1 MLGVNLSSNLNFGLY
16 CIMETK
22 EITSMIK
29 QAIPNSEVN
38 VVDLKGTGDH
48 FSALII
54 SDVFE
59 GVGLV
64 DRHKMIY
71 NAISDVMTTKI
82 HAMQI
87 KTLTKNEWAKQNG

>member
-1 MLGVNLSSNLNFGLY
+1 
-16 CIMETK
+16 METK

-54 SDVFE
+54 SDAFE
-59 GVGLV
+59 GVSLV

-71 NAISDVMTTKI
+71 NSISDLMTTKI

-87 KTLTKNEWAKQNG
+87 KSLTKNEWAKQNG

>member
-1 MLGVNLSSNLNFGLY
+1 
-16 CIMETK
+16 METK
-22 EITSMIK
+22 EIISMIK
-29 QAIPNSEVN
+29 QAIPNSEVH

-54 SDVFE
+54 SDTFE
-59 GVGLV
+59 DVGLV

-71 NAISDVMTTKI
+71 NAISNVMTIKI

-87 KTLTKNEWAKQNG
+87 KTLTKEEWAKQNG

>member
-1 MLGVNLSSNLNFGLY
+1 
-16 CIMETK
+16 
-22 EITSMIK
+22 MIK

-54 SDVFE
+54 SDAFE
-59 GVGLV
+59 GVSLV

-71 NAISDVMTTKI
+71 NSISDVMTTKI

>member
-1 MLGVNLSSNLNFGLY
+1 
-16 CIMETK
+16 METK

-54 SDVFE
+54 SNAFE

>member
-1 MLGVNLSSNLNFGLY
+1 
-16 CIMETK
+16 
-22 EITSMIK
+22 MIK

-54 SDVFE
+54 SDAFE
-59 GVGLV
+59 GVSLV

-71 NAISDVMTTKI
+71 NSISDVMTNKI

>member
-1 MLGVNLSSNLNFGLY
+1 LF
-16 CIMETK
+16 IMETK

-54 SDVFE
+54 SDAFE
-59 GVGLV
+59 GVSLV

-71 NAISDVMTTKI
+71 NSISDVMTTKI

>member
-1 MLGVNLSSNLNFGLY
+1 
-16 CIMETK
+16 METK

-29 QAIPNSEVN
+29 QAIPNAEVN

-54 SDVFE
+54 SDAFE
-59 GVGLV
+59 GVSLV

-71 NAISDVMTTKI
+71 NSISDVMTTKI

>member
-1 MLGVNLSSNLNFGLY
+1 
-16 CIMETK
+16 METK

-54 SDVFE
+54 SDAFE
-59 GVGLV
+59 GVSLV

-71 NAISDVMTTKI
+71 NSISDVMTTKI